1 MSEGKIPDGPR
12 EFTLEEVNRLVPEL
26 HRLVSRQL
34 VVQDRVQG
42 LLQQL
47 HGRLGR
53 LPRDIVPRGDD
64 DEDVHA
70 LKEEISHLLR
80 QIEEGW
86 AEIQGLGCQ
95 IKDPQSGLV
104 DFHGRV
110 DGELVFFCWKFGEES
125 VSHYHGLDEGFAGR
139 RALPG
144 VARHRLFN

>member
-1 MSEGKIPDGPR
+1 MREARSPDAVR
-12 EFTLEEVNRLVPEL
+12 EFTIEEVNALVPEL

-34 VVQDRVQG
+34 IVQDRVQG
-42 LLQQL
+42 LLQRL
-47 HGRLGR
+47 HNRLGH
-53 LPRDIVPRGDD
+53 LPREIVPRSDD
-64 DEDVHA
+64 DAEVHE
-70 LKEEISHLLR
+70 LKEEISILLR

-86 AEIQGLGCQ
+86 AEVQGLGCQ

-110 DGELVFFCWKFGEES
+110 GGELVYFCWKFGEES

-139 RALPG
+139 RPLPV